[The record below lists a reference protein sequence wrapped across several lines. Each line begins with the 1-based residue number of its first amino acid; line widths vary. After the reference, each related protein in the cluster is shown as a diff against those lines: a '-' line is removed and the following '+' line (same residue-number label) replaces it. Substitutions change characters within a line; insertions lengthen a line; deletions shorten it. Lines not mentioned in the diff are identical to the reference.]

1 MEPSLSLQQIIDAMM
16 RPEDVMPGQVVQY
29 YTFLTAIYAR
39 HSVELCDALADAARQ
54 EAKLLQDDDMTSAK
68 VKQLVKGT
76 DAGQSV
82 IRLTGRLKAIEEL
95 IRSLKT
101 AQKYHLEEARNT
113 L

>member
-1 MEPSLSLQQIIDAMM
+1 MESLSLQEIIDAMM
-16 RPEDVMPGQVVQY
+16 TPENVTPAQTVHY
-29 YTFLTAIYAR
+29 YTYLTAIYAR
-39 HSVELCDALADAARQ
+39 HSVELCDALADTARQ
-54 EAKLLQDDDMTSAK
+54 EMELLQDEDITSAR
-68 VKQLVKGT
+68 VKQLVKGS

>member
-1 MEPSLSLQQIIDAMM
+1 MEPPTLQGIIDAMM
-16 RPEDVMPGQVVQY
+16 TPEDVTPEQIVHY
-29 YTFLTAIYAR
+29 YTYLTAIYAR

-54 EAKLLQDDDMTSAK
+54 EAVMLQDEEITSAR

-76 DAGQSV
+76 EAGQGV

-101 AQKYHLEEARNT
+101 AQKYHLEDARNT